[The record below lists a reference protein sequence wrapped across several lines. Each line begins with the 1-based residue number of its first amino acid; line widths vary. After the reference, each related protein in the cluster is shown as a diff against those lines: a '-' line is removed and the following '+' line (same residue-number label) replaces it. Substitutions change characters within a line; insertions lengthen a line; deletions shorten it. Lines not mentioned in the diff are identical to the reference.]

1 MFLIYTFTQGAIG
14 DGGYQLEKQCAPTPH
29 ADELLS
35 TNELGEDTVVSASSS
50 GKQSDFS
57 NPVYRKLS
65 RMNGEINRMHKDQL
79 RQKLAELHLHTG
91 YACRHIYKK

>member
-1 MFLIYTFTQGAIG
+1 MLNYFDVFYFQGAIG
-14 DGGYQLEKQCAPTPH
+14 DGGYQLEKQCAPGPH

-35 TNELGEDTVVSASSS
+35 RNEVSEDAVPSASSS

-57 NPVYRKLS
+57 DPVYRKLS

-91 YACRHIYKK
+91 